1 MSSVPQKILSG
12 ERVLVVGLG
21 VSGLSAAAILLR
33 AGAEVVVNDARAE
46 AALGDKAGAARAL
59 GATLALGGHDEAL
72 FTSVDRIVVSPG
84 VPPLAALDAAEAAG
98 ISIASE
104 IELASW
110 FIESTVVAVTGTNG
124 KSTVTTMIGEMCKRT
139 GRPTFVGGN
148 LGEPLTAI
156 VGTDAAGPDGI
167 AVVEL
172 SSFQLERVARFRA
185 HVAVLLN
192 VTEDHLDRYDTFAS
206 YAAAKGRIF
215 AGQRREDAAVVPAS
229 DPLTLSMARASA
241 ATVHTFGGADGVVR
255 VEGGVVVNGTSS
267 LRLPIASLRIRG
279 AHNYE
284 NACAAALAAR
294 LVGVDA
300 ADVRA
305 ALEGFGGLPH
315 RMQHVRARGGVAFY
329 DDSKATN
336 VGASVAAL
344 DGLGE
349 LEGRVVLI
357 AGGVDKGGSWA
368 PLVERMRKKGRAVV
382 VIGEATP
389 VVEAAFE
396 GSGVALRR
404 EKTMDDAVA
413 AAAAVAIAGDVVLL
427 APACASFDMFT
438 SYADRGR
445 AFTKSVLEL
454 SALDEVAP

>member
-1 MSSVPQKILSG
+1 
-12 ERVLVVGLG
+12 
-21 VSGLSAAAILLR
+21 
-33 AGAEVVVNDARAE
+33 
-46 AALGDKAGAARAL
+46 
-59 GATLALGGHDEAL
+59 
-72 FTSVDRIVVSPG
+72 
-84 VPPLAALDAAEAAG
+84 
-98 ISIASE
+98 
-104 IELASW
+104 
-110 FIESTVVAVTGTNG
+110 
-124 KSTVTTMIGEMCKRT
+124 
-139 GRPTFVGGN
+139 
-148 LGEPLTAI
+148 
-156 VGTDAAGPDGI
+156 
-167 AVVEL
+167 
-172 SSFQLERVARFRA
+172 
-185 HVAVLLN
+185 
-192 VTEDHLDRYDTFAS
+192 
-206 YAAAKGRIF
+206 
-215 AGQRREDAAVVPAS
+215 
-229 DPLTLSMARASA
+229 
-241 ATVHTFGGADGVVR
+241 
-255 VEGGVVVNGTSS
+255 
-267 LRLPIASLRIRG
+267 
-279 AHNYE
+279 
-284 NACAAALAAR
+284 
-294 LVGVDA
+294 
-300 ADVRA
+300 
-305 ALEGFGGLPH
+305 
-315 RMQHVRARGGVAFY
+315 MQHVRARGGVAFY